1 MFTFRQI
8 RQNRQATAASVRP
21 KIRNS
26 WSSREQRKF
35 VVADQEKPT
44 TSGVTPSRTQKR
56 PAQGPT
62 GSTPEGSRPKAG
74 GWEAGAWYEGSLRD
88 NVNENDNEYNDSEF
102 DANEHY
108 HLLEREEENEMPG
121 GQGVGPKP
129 SKRAKEQF
137 ENKQATKA
145 GDKKKE
151 KDQSVEV
158 RIQAWNDERG
168 CVVNLGAAEWEAV
181 KEDFMAYLIKDDQ
194 LARSIVKDFF
204 TNPTKA
210 ASYGGFR
217 LDSGQ
222 MADRLVEIFV
232 SKPFGPVQLKVNR
245 QHNRES
251 FVQIPIVGN
260 HGWKCMTDGI
270 TEQLIRL
277 NNLKGK
283 AKSTDWKDDK
293 QVRGGWFLRI
303 YPDDDLRISMEEYST
318 NRSELQVGYKKFQ
331 FDFIT
336 INLG

>member
-1 MFTFRQI
+1 M
-8 RQNRQATAASVRP
+8 
-21 KIRNS
+21 
-26 WSSREQRKF
+26 
-35 VVADQEKPT
+35 ADQEKPT